1 MKTKAEMMA
10 ALRKRRKADN
20 LTEWRAWVT
29 AAERAALDAALAKMR
44 VESCQTP

>member
-10 ALRKRRKADN
+10 ALRKRRKAEH

-29 AAERAALDAALAKMR
+29 AAERATLAATLAKMR
-44 VESCQTP
+44 GDES